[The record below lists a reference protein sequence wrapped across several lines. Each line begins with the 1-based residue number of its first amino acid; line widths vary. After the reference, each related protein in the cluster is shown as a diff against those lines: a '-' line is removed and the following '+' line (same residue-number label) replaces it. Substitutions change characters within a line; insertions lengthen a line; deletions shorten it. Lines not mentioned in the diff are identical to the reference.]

1 VKTHIIKL
9 EPHDDAISTRDKMGW
24 GKTGRILLVW
34 PDRGRVLT
42 RQLDLVLVQRHS
54 NALGVQLGIV
64 TKDDEVRIKA
74 QELAIPAFR
83 NLRQAQNRQWRTPR
97 RSRRSRYERASLLQA
112 AGEQIER
119 RDYRAERPPR
129 QFRSLSPVLRLI
141 LFTVGVVAMLSIA
154 AVLLPS
160 AELLLTPKIQTQTL
174 TLDIQ
179 ADPQAAILNLA
190 GTIPARH
197 IAVIVEG
204 RDQYP
209 ASGSINI
216 PDQVS
221 SGLVTFTN
229 LTDQSVQ
236 IPTGTVIRFPDLET
250 ARFSTTRAGEVPA
263 GPGQTLGLPVKSIHP
278 GSQGNLPANRL
289 VSIEGPLGVQ
299 LTATNPDPTTGGQ
312 DRKAPAPS
320 QTDRWRL
327 SVRLIEAL
335 QETALNEARN
345 QAQPDDILFIDSLTM
360 LQILEETYQPAD
372 YQPADFV
379 SLNLRLEFDVL
390 AASASDIQQL
400 GQSVLDASMPASF
413 APIENTLKITNL
425 TEPILGQ
432 DLIARWKLSFERQLQ
447 AELPPAQAV
456 NLSLGLS
463 PLEAENR
470 LAQALPLETR
480 PDINLKPD
488 WWPRL
493 PVLPFRIAVST
504 P

>member
-34 PDRGRVLT
+34 PDRGRLLT
-42 RQLDLVLVQRHS
+42 RQLDLVLLQRHS
-54 NALGVQLGIV
+54 NVLGVQLGIV
-64 TKDDEVRIKA
+64 TKDDEVRTKA

-97 RSRRSRYERASLLQA
+97 RFRRSRYERASLLQST
-112 AGEQIER
+112 GEQIER

-129 QFRSLSPVLRLI
+129 QYRSPAPVARLI
-141 LFTVGVVAMLSIA
+141 LFTFGVLSMLSIA

-160 AELLLTPKIQTQTL
+160 AELLLTPKVQTQTL
-174 TLDIQ
+174 TLDIK
-179 ADPQAAILNLA
+179 ADPQAGSLNLA
-190 GTIPARH
+190 GTIPARP

-204 RDQYP
+204 RDQSP
-209 ASGSINI
+209 SSGSLSI
-216 PDQVS
+216 PGQAAA
-221 SGLVTFTN
+221 GLVTFTN
-229 LTDQSVQ
+229 LTDQPVR
-236 IPTGTVIRFPDLET
+236 IPTGTVVWNPDLEA
-250 ARFSTTRAGEVPA
+250 ARFSTTRSGEVLS
-263 GPGQTLGLPVKSIHP
+263 GPGQTLSLPVKSIHP

-299 LTATNPDPTTGGQ
+299 LAATNPEPTSGGQ

-327 SVRLIEAL
+327 SVRLGESL
-335 QETALNEARN
+335 KETALNEARN
-345 QAQPDDILFIDSLTM
+345 QAQQDDILFIDSLT
-360 LQILEETYQPAD
+360 LLRTLEETYQPAD
-372 YQPADFV
+372 SQPADFV

-390 AASASDIQQL
+390 AASAADIEQL
-400 GQSVLDASMPASF
+400 GQSVLDANLPSGF
-413 APIENTLKITNL
+413 APVENTLEVTNL
-425 TEPILGQ
+425 TEPALGQ
-432 DLIARWKLSFERQLQ
+432 DSIARWKLRLERQVQ
-447 AELPPAQAV
+447 AVLPPDQAV
-456 NLSLGLS
+456 KLSLGL
-463 PLEAENR
+463 PPEEAENR

-480 PDINLKPD
+480 PRIALTPD